1 VRTIDAR
8 SAALRM
14 AHVMSATCIVT
25 YRQGAGDARRANLHA
40 VLARLARSPAIET
53 IVVEQDAA
61 PRLPEALPHPASRR
75 VFVHNPGAFNKAW
88 GFNVGA
94 RVARGDVLAFLDA
107 DVLIGESLDRAC
119 ALCAQGHAVVKPY
132 VRLVD
137 LTARETRA
145 VVAGAGDMPVLA
157 PARIG
162 RDAIG
167 ESLVLCGGLFVIR
180 RAALV
185 HLGGFDERFV
195 GWGGEDDAMTHKVE
209 RARLSCIE
217 LDDEIAWHLFHPR
230 PAVLTRRHAH
240 YAANVALLEAYR
252 HYRDDELARLAE
264 VQWQIGGNPRKYAA
278 HDAVPRRPEL
288 AGDVQ

>member
-1 VRTIDAR
+1 
-8 SAALRM
+8 
-14 AHVMSATCIVT
+14 MSASCIVT
-25 YRQGAGDARRANLHA
+25 YRQGAGDTRRANLHT
-40 VLARLARSPAIET
+40 VPARLARSPAIAT

-61 PRLPEALPHPASRR
+61 PRLAAARPHPAARR
-75 VFVHNPGAFNKAW
+75 VFVRNPGAFNKAW

-94 RVARGDVLAFLDA
+94 RMARGDVLAFLDA
-107 DVLIGESLDRAC
+107 DILIGESLDRAC
-119 ALCAQGHAVVKPY
+119 ALCAQGYAVVKPY

-137 LTARETRA
+137 LTARESRA
-145 VVAGAGDMPVLA
+145 LSLDARGVPGPT

-167 ESLVLCGGLFVIR
+167 ESIVLCGGLFVIR

-217 LDDEIAWHLFHPR
+217 LDDEVAWHLFHPR
-230 PAVLTRRHAH
+230 PAASTRGQPN
-240 YAANVALLEAYR
+240 YVANVALLEAYP

-264 VQWQIGGNPRKYAA
+264 VQWQMAGNPRKYAE
-278 HDAVPRRPEL
+278 HGEDVPRGRAL
-288 AGDVQ
+288 ARSTA